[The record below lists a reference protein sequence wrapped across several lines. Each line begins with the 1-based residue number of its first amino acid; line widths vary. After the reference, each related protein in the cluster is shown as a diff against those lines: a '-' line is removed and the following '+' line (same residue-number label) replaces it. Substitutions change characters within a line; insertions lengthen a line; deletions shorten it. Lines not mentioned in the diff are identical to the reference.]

1 MKLRISLWHVCFLLL
16 AVLAGIFFFALMGYS
31 TLGLVCLGLMGLM
44 VFYRLAARLRDKYP
58 NLIKAVV
65 RIFTAILCIGLLV
78 FGVTEAVIV
87 SASRGRPDQPAQFLL
102 VLGAKVNPTGRPSL
116 ALKNRIDA
124 AYDYLTAHPDCTAIL
139 SGGQGSDEPM
149 TEAECMYRELVAR
162 GIGAERLW
170 LEDKSTST
178 WENLKFTLA
187 LIREK
192 TGTEPG
198 KIALLSS
205 EFHLY
210 RAGLFAQ
217 RFGLDTI
224 GVPAR
229 TTLPLLKVNYFI
241 REAAAVWY
249 YLLFGGK
256 IYG

>member
-1 MKLRISLWHVCFLLL
+1 MKIRISLWLICFLLL

-31 TLGLVCLGLMGLM
+31 TLGLVCLGLMGLL
-44 VFYRLAARLRDKYP
+44 VFYRLAARLRPKYP
-58 NLIKAVV
+58 KSVKAVV
-65 RIFTAILCIGLLV
+65 RIITAILCIGLLV
-78 FGVTEAVIV
+78 FGVTEAIIV
-87 SASRGRPDQPAQFLL
+87 SASRGNPDEPAEYLL
-102 VLGAKVNPTGRPSL
+102 VLGAKVNPGGRPSL

-124 AYDYLTAHPDCTAIL
+124 AYDYLTAHPGCTAVL

-149 TEAECMYRELVAR
+149 TEAECMYRELVDL
-162 GIGAERLW
+162 GIDGERLW
-170 LEDKSTST
+170 LEDRSTST

-210 RAGLFAQ
+210 RAGLFAG
-217 RFGLDTI
+217 RFGLETV
-224 GVPAR
+224 GVPAE
-229 TTLPLLKVNYFI
+229 TTLPVLKINYFI